1 MEKTNEVFI
10 PTKWRARVSKDNTIE
25 LKFFVQ
31 NDRTLNV
38 NLTMNQ
44 MKQITQIFREILG
57 RSKKQLNKL

>member
-1 MEKTNEVFI
+1 MKKTNEVFI
-10 PTKWRARVSKDNTIE
+10 PTKWRARISKDNIIE

-44 MKQITQIFREILG
+44 LKQITQIFREILG
-57 RSKKQLNKL
+57 RSN

>member
-10 PTKWRARVSKDNTIE
+10 PTKWRARVSKDNIIE

-44 MKQITQIFREILG
+44 LKQITQIFREILG
-57 RSKKQLNKL
+57 RSN